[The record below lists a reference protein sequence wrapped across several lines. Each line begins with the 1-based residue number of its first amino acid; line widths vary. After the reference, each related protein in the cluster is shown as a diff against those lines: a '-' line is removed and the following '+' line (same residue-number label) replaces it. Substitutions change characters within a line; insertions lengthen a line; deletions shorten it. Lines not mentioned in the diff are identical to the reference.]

1 MASGLVPNTVIT
13 LIFILGVL
21 FLVFLLIL
29 VFDGGKRV
37 FGEWIQEDFR
47 EDGEDYV
54 LRWEVYC
61 YEDDF
66 YEHRYPEM
74 KQKYNIL
81 KSIQPTDFNQ
91 LVRFFSF
98 LTVTED

>member
-1 MASGLVPNTVIT
+1 MEKIT
-13 LIFILGVL
+13 FLDEKYTAMRRIFY
-21 FLVFLLIL
+21 
-29 VFDGGKRV
+29 K
-37 FGEWIQEDFR
+37 
-47 EDGEDYV
+47 
-54 LRWEVYC
+54 
-61 YEDDF
+61 
-66 YEHRYPEM
+66 HRYPEM